1 MRILFAVS
9 NNENNNNDDI
19 VDVILNEY
27 QRKYKRIIS
36 YKRAFYYNAIL
47 DEIKET
53 RNTENAYDLIVIS
66 EDLEK
71 NVSDSYETEDL
82 NLYSHMDEITDE
94 AYKPDGTG
102 IPIILI
108 CGDRRSERDP
118 IIKKLFVLGMYNILA
133 GRDRT
138 IQNVCSLIENPRNKK
153 NAKIVYNIDP
163 SIAKYEN
170 GNNIQKNISNKELLS
185 ITRFFV
191 VNKDN
196 IEKCVRGFRKL
207 VREKNEL
214 QLQTIIS
221 NLPLEVKLLLEENSE
236 EYVKI
241 VKMSGREFHKN
252 EKKIAY
258 ESKDLT
264 SKNNLNT
271 SGVIIPSQ
279 GAKKG
284 IFRKLT
290 DRKEK

>member
-1 MRILFAVS
+1 M
-9 NNENNNNDDI
+9 
-19 VDVILNEY
+19 
-27 QRKYKRIIS
+27 
-36 YKRAFYYNAIL
+36 
-47 DEIKET
+47 
-53 RNTENAYDLIVIS
+53 
-66 EDLEK
+66 
-71 NVSDSYETEDL
+71 SDSYETEDL

-153 NAKIVYNIDP
+153 NAKIVYNI
-163 SIAKYEN
+163 
-170 GNNIQKNISNKELLS
+170 
-185 ITRFFV
+185 
-191 VNKDN
+191 
-196 IEKCVRGFRKL
+196 EKCVRGFRKL

-214 QLQTIIS
+214 QLQTIIR